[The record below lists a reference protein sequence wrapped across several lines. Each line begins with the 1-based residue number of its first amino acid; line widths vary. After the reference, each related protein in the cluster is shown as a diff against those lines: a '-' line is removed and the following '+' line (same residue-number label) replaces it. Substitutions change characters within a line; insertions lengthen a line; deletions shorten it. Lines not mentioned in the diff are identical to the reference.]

1 MLRNGNTHGEPRGP
15 EATDTWAVF
24 RGAGVPVRCGLKR
37 IEEIGAKSL
46 RADCSPETPFAGIP
60 HDCYARYASSP
71 YKRKVRAMSSP
82 LESLVQTG
90 TKLWLDSVDPDLV
103 QENREFGATGATS
116 NPIIVADLL
125 KSGRFDK
132 ELEELLN
139 AGHSN
144 DEIAW
149 AMTDKLV
156 KQAQEVFKDVHEKTE
171 GNDGYVSFELDP
183 LLEDTDCELSVEE
196 KSQRYIELGKQ
207 WAEGHT
213 NRMIKVPA
221 TPGGLGALE
230 ELAAAGITLNVTLVF
245 SNRQYELARDAIWRG
260 AQRRPDPTTLKSVY
274 SIFISRID
282 VYTEK
287 HVPELSAGA
296 QGQVGIVNAKRI
308 WKENTQFWAD
318 KGLPLAQEIIFASTG
333 VKKPEDPADKYVSA
347 LAGSD
352 IQTNPPGTNAA
363 IQEMEGK
370 TFTRQ
375 VDLMPGEEVLDDI
388 DQKVNFEHLET
399 TLMEEGLAKF
409 ADPQKKPIALIEEKR
424 GALASN

>member
-1 MLRNGNTHGEPRGP
+1 
-15 EATDTWAVF
+15 
-24 RGAGVPVRCGLKR
+24 
-37 IEEIGAKSL
+37 
-46 RADCSPETPFAGIP
+46 
-60 HDCYARYASSP
+60 
-71 YKRKVRAMSSP
+71 MSSP

-103 QENREFGATGATS
+103 QENRSFGATGATS
-116 NPIIVADLL
+116 NPIIVSDLL

-156 KQAQEVFKDVHEKTE
+156 KQAQDVFKDVHEQTE
-171 GNDGYVSFELDP
+171 GDNGYVSFELDP
-183 LLEDTDCELSVEE
+183 LLEDASCELSDEE
-196 KSQRYIELGKQ
+196 KSQKYIELGKQ
-207 WAEGHT
+207 WGEGHT

-245 SNRQYELARDAIWRG
+245 SDRQYELARDAIWRG
-260 AQRRPDPTTLKSVY
+260 AQRRPDPKTLKSVY

-282 VYTEK
+282 VYTDK
-287 HVPELSAGA
+287 HVSELSPAA

-308 WKENTQFWAD
+308 WKKNTQFWAD
-318 KGLPLAQEIIFASTG
+318 KGLPLSQEIIFASTG
-333 VKKPEDPADKYVSA
+333 VKKESDPADKYVAA

-352 IQTNPPGTNAA
+352 IQTNPPATNAA
-363 IQEMEGK
+363 IQKMEGK

-375 VDLMPGEEVLDDI
+375 VDLMPGEEVLDEI
-388 DQKVNFEHLET
+388 DQKVDFKHLEE
-399 TLMEEGLAKF
+399 TLMEEGLKKF
-409 ADPQKKPIALIEEKR
+409 ADPQNKLIALIEEKR
-424 GALASN
+424 GALAGK